1 VPKALARFRVLSE
14 YGNLGHMITDVSIR
28 PAEDRDRDFI
38 LSLSQRFAQVPLPEW
53 RSYSE
58 VAEGTRR
65 WLERALVGGE
75 AGTLVLV
82 AEAPEGDRVGFI
94 YLHEQE
100 DFFTGERHPHVSEIA
115 VVPEV
120 VGRGVGALLMRAA
133 EHWSRQHGYSRMTLN
148 VFHANRRARTL
159 YEHLGYAPESVKYV
173 KPLARTSP
181 DADAP
186 TG

>member
-1 VPKALARFRVLSE
+1 
-14 YGNLGHMITDVSIR
+14 MITDVSIR
-28 PAEDRDRDFI
+28 PAEERDREFI

-53 RSYSE
+53 RSHAE

-65 WLERALVGGE
+65 WLEHAFAGEE
-75 AGTLVLV
+75 AGTLLML
-82 AEAPEGDRVGFI
+82 AERPAGERLGFI

-133 EHWSRQHGYSRMTLN
+133 EHWARHNGYSRVTLN

-173 KPLARTSP
+173 KSLA
-181 DADAP
+181 
-186 TG
+186 TGAAETAE